1 MYSLFVIMKD
11 KTFKERENIKI
22 MFVDQVK
29 IYVKAG
35 NGGDGMVAFRREKF
49 VPNGGPAGGDGG
61 KGADVVFVVDEGLRT
76 LVDFR
81 FKRIFKAEHGEHGM
95 SKSMHGRG
103 TEDLVVKVPQ
113 GTIVKDI
120 DTGEIIAD
128 LVAHGQRA
136 VIAKA
141 GRGGRGNKRFATP
154 ANPAPELSE
163 NGEPGQERNVQLELK
178 VLADVGLVGFPSV
191 GKSTLLSVVSAARPK
206 IAAYHF
212 TTIVPNLGMV
222 DAGDGRSFVMADLP
236 GLIEGAS
243 QGVGLGHQFLR
254 HIERTRVIVHVID
267 MSGSE
272 GRVPYEDY
280 MAINNEL
287 EQYNLRLMERPQIIV
302 ANKMDMPDAE
312 ENLNE
317 FKTKIAEDIP
327 VFPISA
333 VTKTGLRELLL
344 AIADKLE
351 TTPEFPLNEILEQE
365 DEDTVLY
372 KYVAEEPDFEISRE
386 PDGTFVLSGAKIE
399 RLFTMTNFERDA
411 SISRFARQLRA
422 MGVDEALRKR
432 GAKDGDIVRLLDYE
446 FEFMD

>member
-1 MYSLFVIMKD
+1 MKD

-81 FKRIFKAEHGEHGM
+81 FKRIFKAEHGDHGM

-103 TEDLVVKVPQ
+103 AEDLVVKVPQ

-312 ENLNE
+312 ENLKE

-372 KYVAEEPDFEISRE
+372 KYVAEEPDFEITRE

>member
-103 TEDLVVKVPQ
+103 AEDLVVKVPQ

-163 NGEPGQERNVQLELK
+163 NGEPGQERNIQLELK

-302 ANKMDMPDAE
+302 ANKMDMPEAE
-312 ENLNE
+312 ENLKE

-372 KYVAEEPDFEISRE
+372 KYVAEEPDFEITRE
-386 PDGTFVLSGAKIE
+386 PDGTFVLSGTKIE

>member
-1 MYSLFVIMKD
+1 
-11 KTFKERENIKI
+11 

-103 TEDLVVKVPQ
+103 AEDLVVKVPQ

-236 GLIEGAS
+236 GLFEGAS

>member
-1 MYSLFVIMKD
+1 
-11 KTFKERENIKI
+11 

-103 TEDLVVKVPQ
+103 AEDLVVKVPQ

-302 ANKMDMPDAE
+302 ANKMDMLDAE

>member
-1 MYSLFVIMKD
+1 MKD

-103 TEDLVVKVPQ
+103 AEDLVVKVPQ

-351 TTPEFPLNEILEQE
+351 TNPEFPLNEILEQE

>member
-1 MYSLFVIMKD
+1 
-11 KTFKERENIKI
+11 

-103 TEDLVVKVPQ
+103 AEDLVVKVPQ

-191 GKSTLLSVVSAARPK
+191 GKSTLLSVVSAARPR

-302 ANKMDMPDAE
+302 ANKMDMPEAE
-312 ENLNE
+312 ENLKE

-372 KYVAEEPDFEISRE
+372 KYVAEEPDFEITRE
-386 PDGTFVLSGAKIE
+386 PDGTFVLSGTKIE

>member
-1 MYSLFVIMKD
+1 MKD

-103 TEDLVVKVPQ
+103 AEDLVVKVPQ

-154 ANPAPELSE
+154 ENPAPELSE